1 MRKISVIVIGGGA
14 SGLAASV
21 MLARSGASVT
31 LLERGERVG
40 RKLSA
45 TGNGQGN
52 VTNLAASK
60 EHYFSDDPEK
70 VGRILG
76 RFSAE
81 DTVEFLQSMGGIFLP
96 DSRGRVYPAG
106 RTASAVTDLFRR
118 EVMRLGVSVLTG
130 VRAEKVTYAEN
141 SFRVTWKEGYMS
153 ADKVLL
159 SAGGRAAEHFGTDG
173 TAYTLAESFGH
184 TVTPLTPVLVRLKT
198 DPALVRGLRG
208 IRVDALV
215 RVLGEGGTLRAS
227 CRGDLLFTDGGVS
240 GDAVFRA
247 SSYAR
252 KGDTLSVDLLPDVDE
267 GRLRA
272 AMERG
277 GGDPLLGIVPNGLA
291 KFLTRMGGDLAARVK
306 DFRLPVTGTW
316 GFSEAQVTR
325 GGIPL
330 GETDEDLQSLC
341 RTGLFFAGEILNA
354 DGECG
359 GYNLQWAFSSAHA
372 AAEGILKC

>member
-1 MRKISVIVIGGGA
+1 
-14 SGLAASV
+14 
-21 MLARSGASVT
+21 
-31 LLERGERVG
+31 
-40 RKLSA
+40 
-45 TGNGQGN
+45 
-52 VTNLAASK
+52 
-60 EHYFSDDPEK
+60 
-70 VGRILG
+70 
-76 RFSAE
+76 
-81 DTVEFLQSMGGIFLP
+81 
-96 DSRGRVYPAG
+96 
-106 RTASAVTDLFRR
+106 
-118 EVMRLGVSVLTG
+118 
-130 VRAEKVTYAEN
+130 
-141 SFRVTWKEGYMS
+141 MS